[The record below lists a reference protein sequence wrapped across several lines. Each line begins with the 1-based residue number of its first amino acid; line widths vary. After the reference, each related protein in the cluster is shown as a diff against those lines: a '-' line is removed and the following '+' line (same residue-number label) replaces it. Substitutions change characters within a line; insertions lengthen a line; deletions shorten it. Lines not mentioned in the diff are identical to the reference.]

1 MLSFED
7 SYHGQLRK
15 LVGNRKLILP
25 GTRAIIQD
33 QQGRVLLVRRSDNAA
48 WVMPA
53 GTLELDESVLDCL
66 KREVKEETG
75 LEVLATTPIA
85 IYSKPRFAFT
95 NAYGGQHQMLSIV
108 FRVDAWMGTL
118 TTVTNET
125 SDARFFA
132 LDELPELPALYQET
146 LTDLQRFDGT
156 LIVK

>member
-15 LVGNRKLILP
+15 LVGNRRLILP
-25 GTRAIIQD
+25 STRAIIRD
-33 QQGRVLLVRRSDNAA
+33 AHGRVLLVRRSDNAA

-75 LEVLATTPIA
+75 LDVVAATPIA
-85 IYSKPRFAFT
+85 IYSEPRFAFT

-108 FRVDAWMGTL
+108 FRIDAWTGTL
-118 TTVTNET
+118 TTVTSET
-125 SDARFFA
+125 SNARFFA
-132 LDELPELPALYQET
+132 LDELPELPALYHET
-146 LTDLQRFDGT
+146 LADVQRFDGT

>member
-1 MLSFED
+1 MLAFED
-7 SYHGQLRK
+7 SYHGQLRT

-25 GTRAIIQD
+25 STRAIIQD

-66 KREVKEETG
+66 TREVKEETG
-75 LEVLATTPIA
+75 LAVVAATPIA
-85 IYSKPRFAFT
+85 IYSEPRFAFT

-108 FRVDAWMGTL
+108 FRVDVWTGTL
-118 TTVTNET
+118 TPSTNET

-132 LDELPELPALYQET
+132 FNELPELPALYHET
-146 LTDLQRFDGT
+146 LVDFQRFDGT

>member
-25 GTRAIIQD
+25 STRAIIRD
-33 QQGRVLLVRRSDNAA
+33 AHGRVLLVRRSDNAA

-75 LEVLATTPIA
+75 LDVVAATPIA
-85 IYSKPRFAFT
+85 IYSEPRFAFT

-108 FRVDAWMGTL
+108 FRIDAWTGTL
-118 TTVTNET
+118 TTVTSET
-125 SDARFFA
+125 SNARFFA
-132 LDELPELPALYQET
+132 LDELPELPALYHET
-146 LTDLQRFDGT
+146 LADVQRFDGT